1 MRKSKLLL
9 VVGALALASAA
20 FATPAPVTATATA
33 SVVGFATAAPW
44 GTWQAELAPAY
55 TRLAA
60 LRHRAARALEARRIP
75 VAVAIEIQAKADVAR
90 ARLDASR
97 RGEVVDPTPIQRQAL
112 AEAIRQI
119 EQAEQ
124 LLER

>member
-9 VVGALALASAA
+9 VAVALALASAA
-20 FATPAPVTATATA
+20 FATPSPVTATATA

-60 LRHRAARALEARRIP
+60 LRHRAARALEARSIS
-75 VAVAIEIQAKADVAR
+75 VSVAIEIQARSDLARSFLDV
-90 ARLDASR
+90 SR
-97 RGEVVDPTPIQRQAL
+97 HGEVVKPTPDQRQAL
-112 AEAIRQI
+112 AEAIQQI
-119 EQAEQ
+119 KQAEQ

>member
-9 VVGALALASAA
+9 VVGAMALASAA

-60 LRHRAARALEARRIP
+60 LRHRAARALEARSIS
-75 VAVAIEIQAKADVAR
+75 VSVAIEIQAKADIAR

-97 RGEVVDPTPIQRQAL
+97 RGELVDPTPIQRQAL
-112 AEAIRQI
+112 ADAIRQI